1 MNQESA
7 ILLVGILV
15 FLVWASLM
23 LRINYLL
30 LLLKVIIHQLYKI
43 KGDAQQVKT
52 AQRAS
57 KKRELQTLKKI
68 EDSKIE
74 EVEFES
80 IGGKKT
86 QKFYNRKGEEIEPP
100 F

>member
-57 KKRELQTLKKI
+57 KKRELATLKKI
-68 EDSKIE
+68 DSGDGT
-74 EVEFES
+74 S
-80 IGGKKT
+80 S
-86 QKFYNRKGEEIEPP
+86 QKFYNRKGEEITPP